1 MRAAYGQISATLVS
15 LLVDLKA
22 QIAERKE
29 MEANVDENGWPR
41 GWGDDDDDFDEELG
55 EDDDEGDDA
64 PLDDE
69 TLAKLASQAKRVNPF
84 GGRGFGDDDDD
95 DSDDDGM
102 LTDDENV
109 TPPIDKV
116 DPFISFAEMM
126 TATSA
131 ADPAKFAA
139 LNGGLTA
146 EQQGAAQDL
155 MRHADVRREEMAK
168 EEAEEERKKTERAAS
183 SAPGLC
189 DFERSSRDVFTLCS
203 LGLDPRNHLSR
214 VGHEDEVAIEV
225 QLVAQPDE
233 IFERHLGAAAHCS
246 PNTAWG

>member
-1 MRAAYGQISATLVS
+1 MVSDAQPPHQGRQAQASPSRARQEGVRLRVARVASAPTESLPAEVRAAYGQISATLVS

-168 EEAEEERKKTERAAS
+168 EEAEEERKKTERAAKLG
-183 SAPGLC
+183 PGA
-189 DFERSSRDVFTLCS
+189 V
-203 LGLDPRNHLSR
+203 
-214 VGHEDEVAIEV
+214 
-225 QLVAQPDE
+225 
-233 IFERHLGAAAHCS
+233 
-246 PNTAWG
+246 